1 MRIAAR
7 GLSLETYDGA
17 DLAEAAIDALWRLR
31 LEFMR
36 LKPDVEEAVDRAEF
50 GAIVRECRSVGVF
63 RTADGIQGFAAFR
76 HRPAIVEGSRV
87 VFVLPT
93 YGFVRPRHRGHPLF
107 VVLSAAALARVALAF
122 PRHRMIAVEAW
133 YPLSYLLA
141 ALNNPDMW
149 SLSTPGISAWQRAV
163 LRRAIETFWASRF
176 DAHTGV
182 VRLNTLPPP
191 AELAHGG
198 PWRDETQ
205 RVFAT
210 YVAENPR
217 WAEGFGLP
225 AAVELGPAVAALR
238 FARALAR
245 RATRFVWGR
254 RSEPAAA
261 P

>member
-50 GAIVRECRSVGVF
+50 GAIVRACNSVGVF

-122 PRHRMIAVEAW
+122 PRHRISGL
-133 YPLSYLLA
+133 LSA
-141 ALNNPDMW
+141 
-149 SLSTPGISAWQRAV
+149 
-163 LRRAIETFWASRF
+163 ASR
-176 DAHTGV
+176 
-182 VRLNTLPPP
+182 
-191 AELAHGG
+191 
-198 PWRDETQ
+198 
-205 RVFAT
+205 
-210 YVAENPR
+210 
-217 WAEGFGLP
+217 
-225 AAVELGPAVAALR
+225 
-238 FARALAR
+238 
-245 RATRFVWGR
+245 
-254 RSEPAAA
+254 
-261 P
+261 

>member
-1 MRIAAR
+1 MRIVAR

-17 DLAEAAIDALWRLR
+17 DLDEAAVDALWRLR

-36 LKPDVEEAVDRAEF
+36 LKPDVDETVDRTEF

-63 RTADGIQGFAAFR
+63 RTTDGIQGFATFR

-93 YGFVRPRHRGHPLF
+93 YGFVRPDHRGHPLL
-107 VVLSAAALARVALAF
+107 VVLAAAAIARVALAF
-122 PRHRMIAVEAW
+122 PRHRMVAVEVW
-133 YPLSYLLA
+133 YPLSYLLVA
-141 ALNNPDMW
+141 PKNPGLW
-149 SLSTPGISAWQRAV
+149 SLSTPGISAWQRAA
-163 LRRAIETFWASRF
+163 LRHAIDAFWASRF

-191 AELAHGG
+191 AEFAHGG
-198 PWRDETQ
+198 AWRAETQ
-205 RVFAT
+205 RVFAA

-217 WAEGFGLP
+217 WAEGFALP
-225 AAVELGPAVAALR
+225 AAVELGPSVAIR
-238 FARALAR
+238 FAHALAR
-245 RATRFVWGR
+245 RALRFVQRR